1 MNLRDIM
8 TKLDAIEEGRSEQQL
23 DEFLPLV
30 PLALGAAG
38 GYLFGRNR
46 KQEQPVSTAPTT
58 QQVSQAA
65 TDAEHQYMQN
75 MMDLDKLTQQ
85 LTASLK
91 QGGEPEPVPPKPIPP
106 KPIPPTP
113 PKVDP
118 KTGKPFNWGE
128 LATATGA
135 GAVGGRALGGLPGS
149 GIGALAAGGTDAVK
163 QLMAKESIAR
173 TLSESFGYQ
182 LNESKQLVELSAGAD
197 AGASL
202 AQKAAVGAGTYAAT
216 KGLGSMLGKA
226 IPGAGLAFNAAD
238 AYDRYKKGDYMGAGI
253 SGLSGLAGLVP
264 GVGTAASLG
273 LDAANMYRDYEH
285 GKQQGAMPAPGVDA
299 KLQKLIGANPDGKM
313 GPETAEKLKAWQA
326 KNGLTPDGMPGPQTY
341 GKAGIKESSTVSED
355 IRTLQQRLELI
366 ETKARIAE
374 SLDSEYYF
382 DTESNV
388 YDTHGNIVTD
398 RLTLDVIWESV
409 KDGEVVVDEGL
420 LDYAKGAWNGIKN
433 IGSNFAGGLSGQAA
447 KQMRNAAGTVDAAGK
462 KIGGKMAGF
471 APGAKT
477 ANKVGQAIKN
487 NPVKT
492 GLAVGAAGLGTGL
505 ALDAA
510 SGQTPTPT
518 TGGGGTQTPVQGEP
532 ADATANV
539 PADATKPEATKERGL
554 TPEQQ
559 GIIDKMNAILQ
570 GFNDT
575 EDDGSPVSKDILSH
589 VQPARDAIAQAQKF
603 ASTKVPAKG
612 QEGTPTGTT
621 TATPVQAAPAGTT
634 SPAGTQV
641 LVPKIPAGTTVDNK
655 GVAIPDPTLKVYKD
669 GGGAG
674 AASNPANVKESED
687 ELARWLRIARG

>member
-1 MNLRDIM
+1 M

-38 GYLFGRNR
+38 GYLFGRNG
-46 KQEQPVSTAPTT
+46 KQEQPASTGPDP
-58 QQVSQAA
+58 QQVAQAA
-65 TDAEHQYMQN
+65 RDAEHRYMQN

-91 QGGEPEPVPPKPIPP
+91 QGGEPAPVPPAPVPP
-106 KPIPPTP
+106 APVPPTP
-113 PKVDP
+113 PKINP

-135 GAVGGRALGGLPGS
+135 GAVGGRALGGLPGA

-273 LDAANMYRDYEH
+273 LDAANMYRDYQAD
-285 GKQQGAMPAPGVDA
+285 KTQGGHPAGQDVRLQ
-299 KLQKLIGANPDGKM
+299 KLQKMIGANPDGIM
-313 GPETAEKLKAWQA
+313 GPETKTKLQAWQQ
-326 KNGLTPDGMPGPQTY
+326 KNGLTPDGIPGPQTY

-433 IGSNFAGGLSGQAA
+433 IGSNFAGGLGGQAA

-462 KIGGKMAGF
+462 KIGGKMAGY
-471 APGAKT
+471 ATGAKT
-477 ANKVGQAIKN
+477 ANKVGQAIRN
-487 NPVKT
+487 NPGKT
-492 GLAVGAAGLGTGL
+492 ALGVGALGAGAYGL
-505 ALDAA
+505 SQMGDEQPAV
-510 SGQTPTPT
+510 T
-518 TGGGGTQTPVQGEP
+518 TAGGGGTGGAEGLPAGTTANVP
-532 ADATANV
+532 ADV

-559 GIIDKMNAILQ
+559 GIIDKMNAILEP
-570 GFNDT
+570 FNDT
-575 EDDGSPVSKDILSH
+575 KDDGSPLYKDILGH
-589 VQPARDAIAQAQKF
+589 VQPAKDAIAQAQKF
-603 ASTKVPAKG
+603 ASEKVPAKG
-612 QEGTPTGTT
+612 KEGTPTGTT

>member
-46 KQEQPVSTAPTT
+46 KQEQPASTAPTT

-113 PKVDP
+113 PKIDP

-135 GAVGGRALGGLPGS
+135 GAVGGRALGGLPGA

-273 LDAANMYRDYEH
+273 LDAANLYRDYEH

-299 KLQKLIGANPDGKM
+299 KLQKLQKMIGANPDGKM

-433 IGSNFAGGLSGQAA
+433 IGSNFAGGLGGQAA

-462 KIGGKMAGF
+462 KIGGKMAGY
-471 APGAKT
+471 ATGAKT
-477 ANKVGQAIKN
+477 ANKVGQAIRN

-518 TGGGGTQTPVQGEP
+518 TGGGSTQTPVQGEP
-532 ADATANV
+532 ADATANE

-575 EDDGSPVSKDILSH
+575 EDDGSPVSKDILGH

-641 LVPKIPAGTTVDNK
+641 LVPKVPGGTTIN
-655 GVAIPDPTLKVYKD
+655 
-669 GGGAG
+669 
-674 AASNPANVKESED
+674 KESSD
-687 ELARWLRIARG
+687 AELARWLKIAHG